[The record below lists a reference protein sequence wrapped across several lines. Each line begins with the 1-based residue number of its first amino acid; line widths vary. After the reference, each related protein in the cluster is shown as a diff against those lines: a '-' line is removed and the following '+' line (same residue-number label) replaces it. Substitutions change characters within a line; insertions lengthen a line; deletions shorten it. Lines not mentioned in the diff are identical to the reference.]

1 MASICYKKPHSCNS
15 CEYYKHDQDYMGMV
29 CTKDIAIKSKP
40 YLIAVGEDRTLLDIT
55 DAADTYE
62 EAMGKLDSQ
71 YHHIKYGAI
80 WTLELGG
87 FKEIYIR
94 RNGI

>member
-29 CTKDIAIKSKP
+29 CTKDIAIASKP
-40 YLIAVGEDRTLLDIT
+40 YKLAVGESRDLLDIT

-62 EAMGKLDSQ
+62 EALEKLQSQ
-71 YHHIKYGAI
+71 YSHMKYTAVYN
-80 WTLELGG
+80 LDKKV
-87 FKEIYIR
+87 FIR